1 MLVKIFLGTYA
12 LNMNSDY
19 FWVLGICVCMLSQV
33 QFFMTLLTTVYQAP
47 LSMGFFQAK
56 IQE

>member
-19 FWVLGICVCMLSQV
+19 FWMLELKQYFTELVKKLAQV
-33 QFFMTLLTTVYQAP
+33 FPYDVMEEL
-47 LSMGFFQAK
+47 
-56 IQE
+56 